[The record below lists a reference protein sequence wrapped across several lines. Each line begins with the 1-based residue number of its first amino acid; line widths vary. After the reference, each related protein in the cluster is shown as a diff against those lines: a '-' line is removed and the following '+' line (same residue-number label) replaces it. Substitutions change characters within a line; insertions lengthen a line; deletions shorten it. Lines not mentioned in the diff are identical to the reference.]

1 MHEEVEGPPDSN
13 ILAAQKHTRTLVQS
27 VIESQH
33 MVTDNA
39 RTINAL
45 LVAYAL
51 FVHDHDAAQIT
62 LDAIMM
68 QHNSHSTRRWFFY
81 YLIQLKYVLS
91 DNPYE
96 S

>member
-1 MHEEVEGPPDSN
+1 MGIMHEEAEGPPDSN

-33 MVTDNA
+33 MVTDSA

-45 LVAYAL
+45 LVAHAL
-51 FVHDHDAAQIT
+51 FVHAHDAQIT

-68 QHNSHSTRRWFFY
+68 QHNSHSTRR
-81 YLIQLKYVLS
+81 
-91 DNPYE
+91 
-96 S
+96 